1 MNIFQDIIDIFTSFG
16 IVDYILY
23 IAVVTL
29 IILIVSLIY
38 VMKNENE
45 GSEEVELKD
54 VSDEMQEKMPLN
66 EELDLQNIVNT
77 LDESPKPIIDMTAY
91 EEEQERKA
99 IISYDELLQSAN
111 SKTISYDEEKLIDD
125 VIPVKKIQTAPIEL
139 PKVKSET
146 IIQNLDL
153 KPKEPKIEIDELRT
167 SSKMFSYEKEEAF
180 LKALK
185 ELNELSKGTV
195 EIKAEDVVF
204 KEEVS
209 DNEMEQ

>member
-1 MNIFQDIIDIFTSFG
+1 MMNIFQDIIDIFTSFG

-185 ELNELSKGTV
+185 ELNELL
-195 EIKAEDVVF
+195 
-204 KEEVS
+204 
-209 DNEMEQ
+209 N

>member
-1 MNIFQDIIDIFTSFG
+1 MMNIFQDIIDIFTSFG

-54 VSDEMQEKMPLN
+54 VSDEMQEKKPLN

-111 SKTISYDEEKLIDD
+111 SKSISYDEEKLIDD
-125 VIPVKKIQTAPIEL
+125 VIPVKKIQTTPIEL

-146 IIQNLDL
+146 IIQNLEL
-153 KPKEPKIEIDELRT
+153 KPKEPKIEIDEPKT

-185 ELNELSKGTV
+185 ELNELL
-195 EIKAEDVVF
+195 
-204 KEEVS
+204 
-209 DNEMEQ
+209 N

>member
-1 MNIFQDIIDIFTSFG
+1 MMNIFQDIIDIFTSFG

-91 EEEQERKA
+91 EEEQEKKA

-111 SKTISYDEEKLIDD
+111 SKPISYDEEKLIDD

-185 ELNELSKGTV
+185 ELNELL
-195 EIKAEDVVF
+195 
-204 KEEVS
+204 
-209 DNEMEQ
+209 N

>member
-1 MNIFQDIIDIFTSFG
+1 MMNIFRDVVDIFTSFG

-38 VMKNENE
+38 VIKNENDE
-45 GSEEVELKD
+45 NEEIESKE
-54 VSDEMQEKMPLN
+54 VSNEMQDKVPIH

-91 EEEQERKA
+91 EEEQEKKA

-111 SKTISYDEEKLIDD
+111 SKPISYDEEKMIDD
-125 VIPVKKIQTAPIEL
+125 VIPVKKIQTASLEL
-139 PKVKSET
+139 PKIKNET
-146 IIQNLDL
+146 IIQNLEL
-153 KPKEPKIEIDELRT
+153 KPKEPNIEINSENS
-167 SSKMFSYEKEEAF
+167 SSKLFSYEKEEAF

-185 ELNELSKGTV
+185 ELNELL
-195 EIKAEDVVF
+195 
-204 KEEVS
+204 
-209 DNEMEQ
+209 N

>member
-1 MNIFQDIIDIFTSFG
+1 MMNIFQDIIDIFTSFG

-54 VSDEMQEKMPLN
+54 VSDEMQEKKPLN

-111 SKTISYDEEKLIDD
+111 SKSISYDEEKLIDD
-125 VIPVKKIQTAPIEL
+125 VIPVKKIQTTPIEL

-146 IIQNLDL
+146 IIQNLEL
-153 KPKEPKIEIDELRT
+153 KPKEPKIEIDEPKS

-185 ELNELSKGTV
+185 ELNELL
-195 EIKAEDVVF
+195 
-204 KEEVS
+204 
-209 DNEMEQ
+209 N

>member
-54 VSDEMQEKMPLN
+54 VSDEMQEKKPLN

-111 SKTISYDEEKLIDD
+111 SKSISYDEEKLIDD
-125 VIPVKKIQTAPIEL
+125 VIPVKKIQTTPIEL

-146 IIQNLDL
+146 IIQNLEL
-153 KPKEPKIEIDELRT
+153 KPKEPKIEIDEPKT

-185 ELNELSKGTV
+185 ELNELL
-195 EIKAEDVVF
+195 
-204 KEEVS
+204 
-209 DNEMEQ
+209 N

>member
-1 MNIFQDIIDIFTSFG
+1 MMNIFRDVVDIFTSFG

-38 VMKNENE
+38 VIKNENDE
-45 GSEEVELKD
+45 NEEIESKE
-54 VSDEMQEKMPLN
+54 VSNEMQDKVPIH

-91 EEEQERKA
+91 EEEQEKKA

-111 SKTISYDEEKLIDD
+111 SKPISYDEEKMIDD
-125 VIPVKKIQTAPIEL
+125 VIPVKKIRTASLEL
-139 PKVKSET
+139 PKIKNET
-146 IIQNLDL
+146 IIQNLEL
-153 KPKEPKIEIDELRT
+153 KPKEPKIEINSENS
-167 SSKMFSYEKEEAF
+167 SSKLFSYEKEEAF

-185 ELNELSKGTV
+185 ELNELL
-195 EIKAEDVVF
+195 
-204 KEEVS
+204 
-209 DNEMEQ
+209 N

>member
-1 MNIFQDIIDIFTSFG
+1 MMNIFQDIIDIFTSFG

-111 SKTISYDEEKLIDD
+111 SKSISYDEEKLIDD
-125 VIPVKKIQTAPIEL
+125 VIPVKKIQTTPIEL

-146 IIQNLDL
+146 IIQKKSDHHRNAGGYDRHCR
-153 KPKEPKIEIDELRT
+153 ISELFRY
-167 SSKMFSYEKEEAF
+167 S
-180 LKALK
+180 
-185 ELNELSKGTV
+185 V
-195 EIKAEDVVF
+195 R
-204 KEEVS
+204 
-209 DNEMEQ
+209 

>member
-1 MNIFQDIIDIFTSFG
+1 MMNIFQDIIDIFTSFG

-45 GSEEVELKD
+45 SSEEVELKD

-153 KPKEPKIEIDELRT
+153 NPKEPKIEIDELRT

-185 ELNELSKGTV
+185 ELNELL
-195 EIKAEDVVF
+195 
-204 KEEVS
+204 
-209 DNEMEQ
+209 N

>member
-1 MNIFQDIIDIFTSFG
+1 MMNIFQDIIDIFTSFG

-45 GSEEVELKD
+45 SSEEVELKD

-185 ELNELSKGTV
+185 ELNELL
-195 EIKAEDVVF
+195 
-204 KEEVS
+204 
-209 DNEMEQ
+209 N

>member
-1 MNIFQDIIDIFTSFG
+1 MMNIFQDIIDIFTSFG

-45 GSEEVELKD
+45 SSEEVELKD

-66 EELDLQNIVNT
+66 EELDLRNIVNT

-185 ELNELSKGTV
+185 ELNELL
-195 EIKAEDVVF
+195 
-204 KEEVS
+204 
-209 DNEMEQ
+209 N

>member
-1 MNIFQDIIDIFTSFG
+1 MMNIFRDVVDIFTSFG

-38 VMKNENE
+38 VIKNENDE
-45 GSEEVELKD
+45 NEEIESKE
-54 VSDEMQEKMPLN
+54 VSNEMQDKVPIH

-91 EEEQERKA
+91 EEEQEKKA

-111 SKTISYDEEKLIDD
+111 SKPISYDEEKMIDD
-125 VIPVKKIQTAPIEL
+125 VIPVKKIQTASLEL
-139 PKVKSET
+139 PKIKNET
-146 IIQNLDL
+146 IIQNLEL
-153 KPKEPKIEIDELRT
+153 KPKEPKIEINSENS
-167 SSKMFSYEKEEAF
+167 SSKLFSYEKEEAF

-185 ELNELSKGTV
+185 ELNELL
-195 EIKAEDVVF
+195 
-204 KEEVS
+204 
-209 DNEMEQ
+209 N